1 MFDSSLYFWL
11 FAYFWWYLHIET
23 RHGPDKIYISETRSN
38 LGNDDCVLNLGSG
51 GGGQDDDH
59 NWMMLS
65 SNEMVKFW
73 WFLVRFQHLSL
84 FVYFRRII
92 CWRRQFL
99 VAWND
104 AWFCLT
110 SYAGSINNRRAPV
123 SVYQNTS
130 PLLLHILVLRCRHS
144 MSDTFHGNYCMKCK
158 IGWKM
163 QNWVQNGQIV
173 RWEANCGDLGQVERE
188 VEGGRWDIW
197 CWKVRWATS
206 LKGEVRR
213 FFFIG
218 SKFLLAP
225 N

>member
-1 MFDSSLYFWL
+1 MRDVGKYIETFDSSLYFWL

-51 GGGQDDDH
+51 GSGQDDDY

-65 SNEMVKFW
+65 SNVKFW

-123 SVYQNTS
+123 FIYQNTS
-130 PLLLHILVLRCRHS
+130 LLLFAAACRTH
-144 MSDTFHGNYCMKCK
+144 FVAIIAWNAKLGEK
-158 IGWKM
+158 W
-163 QNWVQNGQIV
+163 
-173 RWEANCGDLGQVERE
+173 ANCQLRGKLGWSGTAGEGQVGHLMLES
-188 VEGGRWDIW
+188 RWGNN
-197 CWKVRWATS
+197 S
-206 LKGEVRR
+206 
-213 FFFIG
+213 
-218 SKFLLAP
+218 
-225 N
+225 

>member
-51 GGGQDDDH
+51 GSGQDDDY

-65 SNEMVKFW
+65 SDEMVKFW

-123 SVYQNTS
+123 FIYQNTS
-130 PLLLHILVLRCRHS
+130 LLRFAAACRTH
-144 MSDTFHGNYCMKCK
+144 FVAIIAWNAKLGEK
-158 IGWKM
+158 W
-163 QNWVQNGQIV
+163 
-173 RWEANCGDLGQVERE
+173 ANCQLRGKLGWSGTAGEGQVGHLMLES
-188 VEGGRWDIW
+188 RWGNN
-197 CWKVRWATS
+197 S
-206 LKGEVRR
+206 
-213 FFFIG
+213 
-218 SKFLLAP
+218 
-225 N
+225 

>member
-1 MFDSSLYFWL
+1 
-11 FAYFWWYLHIET
+11 
-23 RHGPDKIYISETRSN
+23 
-38 LGNDDCVLNLGSG
+38 
-51 GGGQDDDH
+51 
-59 NWMMLS
+59 
-65 SNEMVKFW
+65 MVKFW

-197 CWKVRWATS
+197 CWKGRWATS
-206 LKGEVRR
+206 LKQSDSFICLSLFGSCGCNCQKWKKHERICQLKSSGTLLSVFRFKELASMLFLYINPTPRNALSVRSFVR
-213 FFFIG
+213 LFVRDLDF
-218 SKFLLAP
+218 
-225 N
+225 